1 MSRADSARVGVHVA
15 GGAVVVALCA
25 VRIGRHIG
33 LHVGAAAHGVPWT
46 LCDPKDIGEVMQ
58 LQSDFLRNQFG
69 IATEDIKKT
78 TGEAAAAPK
87 DISKEEPDLI

>member
-1 MSRADSARVGVHVA
+1 VPLL
-15 GGAVVVALCA
+15 VVC
-25 VRIGRHIG
+25 
-33 LHVGAAAHGVPWT
+33 PWT
-46 LCDPKDIGEVMQ
+46 LWLFGFDPKDIGEVMQ

-69 IATEDIKKT
+69 IATEHLKKT

>member
-1 MSRADSARVGVHVA
+1 
-15 GGAVVVALCA
+15 
-25 VRIGRHIG
+25 
-33 LHVGAAAHGVPWT
+33 VPWT

-69 IATEDIKKT
+69 IATEDLKKT